1 MLPAFAPGDRV
12 VGIPARLPFVRP
24 HAGSVV
30 VLRAPDGS
38 GRLEIKR
45 IAAGPGG
52 RVEIDGR
59 EAVLGPDEWFVTGDN
74 AEESTDSRHFGP
86 IRSRDIVAIVWF
98 RY

>member
-12 VGIPARLPFVRP
+12 VGLPARLPFVRP

-30 VLRAPDGS
+30 VQGAS

-45 IAAGPGG
+45 VAAGPGG

-59 EAVLGPDEWFVTGDN
+59 DAVLGPDEWFVRGDN
-74 AEESTDSRHFGP
+74 ADESTDSRHFGP
-86 IRSRDIVAIVWF
+86 IRSRDIVAVVWF